1 MKKNPFKPTFFTAFL
16 TFWCIQLSLFSQKSY
31 EFSLPV
37 PVETA
42 PVYSVE
48 TTYFGTYISTKG
60 PQLSYEL
67 NEKGLFIHTINIQA
81 ISKETLRENSKYS
94 IRNEHIFGVVEDS
107 IPYVFQDD
115 NYYFG
120 VRNAVQLAGVES
132 SNKLVPNGPG
142 SYVLNFK
149 TDNGYTPALLELK
162 NKRVKENLEKTEQ
175 EMQSVLKSLMEKNET
190 IAKMNEELE
199 LLFLKMDRTEEEH
212 KHLTD
217 KLQSF
222 TFLTDVDRL
231 QFKNHFEKRNP
242 GFFYFFYTN

>member
-162 NKRVKENLEKTEQ
+162 NNQLHI
-175 EMQSVLKSLMEKNET
+175 SYFDY
-190 IAKMNEELE
+190 NEESKLFNKIKETQTVTSENGLTTIVLTPTLKEWQKLFKKE
-199 LLFLKMDRTEEEH
+199 LFGEV
-212 KHLTD
+212 
-217 KLQSF
+217 Q
-222 TFLTDVDRL
+222 V
-231 QFKNHFEKRNP
+231 FEKQ
-242 GFFYFFYTN
+242 

>member
-1 MKKNPFKPTFFTAFL
+1 MKKNPFKPTLFTVFL
-16 TFWCIQLSLFSQKSY
+16 TFWSIQFASFSQKSY

-37 PVETA
+37 PVETT
-42 PVYSVE
+42 PVHSVDQR
-48 TTYFGTYISTKG
+48 YFGTYESTKG

-67 NEKGLFIHTINIQA
+67 NERGIFIYTINIQA

-132 SNKLVPNGPG
+132 TNKLVPNGPE

-162 NKRVKENLEKTEQ
+162 NNQLHISYFDYNEESKLFNKIK
-175 EMQSVLKSLMEKNET
+175 EMQTITPQNGLTTIVLSPTLKEWQKLFK
-190 IAKMNEELE
+190 KELFGE
-199 LLFLKMDRTEEEH
+199 VQVF
-212 KHLTD
+212 D
-217 KLQSF
+217 K
-222 TFLTDVDRL
+222 
-231 QFKNHFEKRNP
+231 K
-242 GFFYFFYTN
+242 